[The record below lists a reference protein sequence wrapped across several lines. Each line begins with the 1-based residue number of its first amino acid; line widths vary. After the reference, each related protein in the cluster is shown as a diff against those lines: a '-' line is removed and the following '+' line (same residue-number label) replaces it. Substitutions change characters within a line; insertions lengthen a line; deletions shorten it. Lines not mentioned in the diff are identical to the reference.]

1 MDANQN
7 LSQNVSQNLRD
18 TAYVAVGLGV
28 LGFQRAQV
36 ARREL
41 ATNVAGDRQRLEASV
56 RAQVEDLSSV
66 LETQLTEVRE
76 QLGKAAATLE
86 EVLEPV
92 ARDLEVRLG
101 EVEGRLPEPVRSVVA
116 SARQAAESAA
126 TQVRSLLA
134 A

>member
-1 MDANQN
+1 MDVSQN
-7 LSQNVSQNLRD
+7 LSQSLKD

-41 ATNVAGDRQRLEASV
+41 AATLAADRERLEASM
-56 RAQVEDLSSV
+56 RAQVEDLSTV
-66 LETQLTEVRE
+66 LDTQMDEVRV

-86 EVLEPV
+86 DVLEPV
-92 ARDLEVRLG
+92 AKEL
-101 EVEGRLPEPVRSVVA
+101 EGRLDEVEERLPEQVRAVVA
-116 SARQAAESAA
+116 SARQAAETAA
-126 TQVRSLLA
+126 TQVRALLA

>member
-1 MDANQN
+1 MDLNQN
-7 LSQNVSQNLRD
+7 LSQNLRD
-18 TAYVAVGLGV
+18 TAYVAVGFGV

-41 ATNVAGDRQRLEASV
+41 ACTVAADRERLEASV
-56 RAQVEDLSSV
+56 RAQADDLTTV
-66 LETQLTEVRE
+66 LETQLSEVRV
-76 QLGKAAATLE
+76 QLGKAVSNLE

-92 ARDLEVRLG
+92 AKEVEGRLD
-101 EVEGRLPEPVRSVVA
+101 EVEGRLPEQVRAILV
-116 SARQAAESAA
+116 SARQAAEAAA